1 VSGCPGREE
10 KEVWFLGF
18 VWFRV
23 FYGFFYFLQNYPPPL
38 SVLRGPIFISKNIA
52 RFPNL
57 VPQLLSFCKFDF
69 SYFFYFLITSNIN
82 VDSMRKINNFK
93 NDA

>member
-23 FYGFFYFLQNYPPPL
+23 FCGFF
-38 SVLRGPIFISKNIA
+38 
-52 RFPNL
+52 
-57 VPQLLSFCKFDF
+57 FCKIVLLFVCVEG
-69 SYFFYFLITSNIN
+69 YYL
-82 VDSMRKINNFK
+82 
-93 NDA
+93 